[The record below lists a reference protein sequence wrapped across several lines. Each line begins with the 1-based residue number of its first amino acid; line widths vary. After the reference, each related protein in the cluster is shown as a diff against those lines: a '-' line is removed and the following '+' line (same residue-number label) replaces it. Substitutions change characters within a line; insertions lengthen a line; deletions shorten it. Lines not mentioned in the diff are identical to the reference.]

1 MDWFN
6 TTTIILGCPT
16 WFHCNQHITIPGA
29 EITQCSV
36 MSYSGDLGY
45 AFCITEIKTLKKCL
59 GITVDPHGSAEPSFR
74 KLG

>member
-1 MDWFN
+1 
-6 TTTIILGCPT
+6 
-16 WFHCNQHITIPGA
+16 
-29 EITQCSV
+29 

-59 GITVDPHGSAEPSFR
+59 GITVDPHGSAESSFR